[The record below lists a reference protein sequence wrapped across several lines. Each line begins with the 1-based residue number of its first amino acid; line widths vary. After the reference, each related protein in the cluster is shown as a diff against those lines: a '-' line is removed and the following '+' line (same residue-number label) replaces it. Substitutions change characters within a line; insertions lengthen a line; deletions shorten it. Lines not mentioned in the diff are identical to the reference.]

1 MQRPTITPG
10 GQAPAQPLPE
20 RESPAPGPAPRSHR
34 WLRLGAPA
42 CPASALGS
50 ACLRRCHGDAAP
62 PPAGPA
68 QRVPEAPPRGR
79 PGQDGPGRGP
89 GDRRAAGGRGPV
101 TGGCGAPPGE
111 WAPRMLGEAA
121 GPRRGRAARGARRVS
136 GTRPG
141 RRARGPHGRRKSCGR
156 ESRGRCGWPCAVL
169 PDAILPSGSGP
180 SRLLGGERGRWVG
193 TSASRSFLRPD
204 GFLEL
209 ISQLSSKGFPSTSFT
224 ELG

>member
-10 GQAPAQPLPE
+10 GQAPAAASA
-20 RESPAPGPAPRSHR
+20 RAGSPAPGPAPRSHR

-89 GDRRAAGGRGPV
+89 GDRAGGGRARAGSRAAAGRLRASGRPGCWGGGGAGGR
-101 TGGCGAPPGE
+101 
-111 WAPRMLGEAA
+111 AA
-121 GPRRGRAARGARRVS
+121 GARRVS
-136 GTRPG
+136 RTRLGGGRAGRADGEVVWPG
-141 RRARGPHGRRKSCGR
+141 PGPLWVALCGSPRRHSSFGFRALPAARRRKG
-156 ESRGRCGWPCAVL
+156 A
-169 PDAILPSGSGP
+169 
-180 SRLLGGERGRWVG
+180 LGGYQREQVL
-193 TSASRSFLRPD
+193 SAPRRIPRTYFSALQQGVSPVHRS
-204 GFLEL
+204 
-209 ISQLSSKGFPSTSFT
+209 QN
-224 ELG
+224 